1 MSLISAIMIGMQA
14 LNTLALTL
22 ILGVTLTV
30 APFAQPVQAQPWRPV
45 RGSILF
51 GISGMALLEQQED
64 STSFLIVHD
73 NKGVG
78 EGRLAMI
85 TVIGEQAPE
94 YLPINWSNQPLP
106 VDLEALTAVPGQ
118 SPPTFMALTSS
129 GTVYHFRLNGN
140 PQNVSVLNVFNL
152 PNLPE
157 GTNLEGFALQKIE
170 DKLLAVWA
178 HRGNNEEPGVLYWG
192 VLDLKTNEIT
202 LEDSARL
209 TVPFPVDNVRHISD
223 IKVDSAG
230 IVYITSAAD
239 NGNNGP
245 FQSAVYVAGGL
256 SLQDN
261 RIVFNPTQAL
271 IPIYRLNYHKVEAI
285 ELVPGT
291 AGGIILGTDDENMGS
306 SVWGFNGMF

>member
-1 MSLISAIMIGMQA
+1 MISAIMIGMQT
-14 LNTLALTL
+14 LNTLALTV
-22 ILGVTLTV
+22 ILGVTLTI
-30 APFAQPVQAQPWRPV
+30 ASFAKPVQAQPWRPV

-51 GISGMALLEQQED
+51 GISGMVFLEQQED

-73 NKGVG
+73 NKRVG

-85 TVIGEQAPE
+85 KVTDKQAPE

-106 VDLEALTAVPGQ
+106 IDLEALTAVPGQ
-118 SPPTFMALTSS
+118 SEPTFMALTSS
-129 GTVYHFRLNGN
+129 GTVYHFRLSGN
-140 PQNVSVLNVFNL
+140 HQDVSILNVFNL

-157 GTNLEGFALQKIE
+157 GTNLEGFALQQIE
-170 DKLLAVWA
+170 DKLFAVWA

-192 VLDLKTNEIT
+192 VLDLETNEIT
-202 LEDSARL
+202 PQGSAGL
-209 TVPFPVDNVRHISD
+209 TVPFPGSNVRHISD
-223 IKVDSAG
+223 LKVDSAG
-230 IVYITSAAD
+230 IVYITSASD
-239 NGNNGP
+239 NGNDGP

-261 RIVFNPTQAL
+261 LIVFRQNQAL
-271 IPIYRLNYHKVEAI
+271 VPIYRLNYHKVEAI

-306 SVWGFNGMF
+306 SVWGFDGMF

>member
-1 MSLISAIMIGMQA
+1 
-14 LNTLALTL
+14 
-22 ILGVTLTV
+22 
-30 APFAQPVQAQPWRPV
+30 
-45 RGSILF
+45 
-51 GISGMALLEQQED
+51 
-64 STSFLIVHD
+64 
-73 NKGVG
+73 GVG

-306 SVWGFNGMF
+306 SVWGFDGMF

>member
-1 MSLISAIMIGMQA
+1 MQA
-14 LNTLALTL
+14 LNTLALTV

-51 GISGMALLEQQED
+51 GISGMVLLEQQEG

-85 TVIGEQAPE
+85 RVTGEQAPE
-94 YLPINWSNQPLP
+94 YFPINWSNQPLP

-118 SPPTFMALTSS
+118 SEPTFMALTSS

-140 PQNVSVLNVFNL
+140 HQNVSVLNVFNL

-157 GTNLEGFALQKIE
+157 GTNLEGFALQQID

-192 VLDLKTNEIT
+192 VLDLETNEIT
-202 LEDSARL
+202 PQGSASL

-230 IVYITSAAD
+230 VVYITSASD
-239 NGNNGP
+239 KGNDGP
-245 FQSAVYVAGGL
+245 FQSAVYVVGGF

-261 RIVFNPTQAL
+261 RIVFRQNQAL
-271 IPIYRLNYHKVEAI
+271 IPIYYLNYHKVEAI

-291 AGGIILGTDDENMGS
+291 AGGIFLGTDDENMGS
-306 SVWGFNGMF
+306 SIWGFDGMF

>member
-1 MSLISAIMIGMQA
+1 VSLISAIMITMQA
-14 LNTLALTL
+14 INTLALTL
-22 ILGVTLTV
+22 LLGVTLKV

-51 GISGMALLEQQED
+51 GISGMVLLEQQEG

-85 TVIGEQAPE
+85 KVIGEQAPE
-94 YLPINWSNQPLP
+94 YLPINWSHQPLP
-106 VDLEALTAVPGQ
+106 IDLEALTAVPGQ

-140 PQNVSVLNVFNL
+140 LQNVSVLNVFNL

-157 GTNLEGFALQKIE
+157 GTNLEGFALQQIH
-170 DKLLAVWA
+170 DKLLVVWA
-178 HRGNNEEPGVLYWG
+178 HRGKDEEPGVLYWG
-192 VLDLKTNEIT
+192 LLDLETNEIT
-202 LEDSARL
+202 PQGSARL
-209 TVPFPVDNVRHISD
+209 TVPFPVGNVRHISD

-230 IVYITSAAD
+230 IVYITSASD
-239 NGNNGP
+239 NGNDGP

-261 RIVFNPTQAL
+261 RIVFRQNQAL
-271 IPIYRLNYHKVEAI
+271 VPIYRLNYHKVEAI

-306 SVWGFNGMF
+306 SVWGFDGMF

>member
-1 MSLISAIMIGMQA
+1 MVEMQT
-14 LNTLALTL
+14 LNALALTL
-22 ILGVTLTV
+22 IVGITLTV
-30 APFAQPVQAQPWRPV
+30 SPFAQPVQAQPWRPV

-51 GISGMALLEQQED
+51 GISGMAFLEQQEG

-73 NKGVG
+73 NKRVG

-85 TVIGEQAPE
+85 TVTDEQAPE
-94 YLPINWSNQPLP
+94 YFPINWSNQPLP
-106 VDLEALTAVPGQ
+106 IDLEALTAVPGQ
-118 SPPTFMALTSS
+118 SEPTFMALTSS
-129 GTVYHFRLNGN
+129 GTVYHFRLSANH
-140 PQNVSVLNVFNL
+140 QNLSVLNLFNL

-157 GTNLEGFALQKIE
+157 GTNLEGFALQQIN
-170 DKLLAVWA
+170 DKLLAVWS

-192 VLDLKTNEIT
+192 FLDLKTAEIT
-202 LEDSARL
+202 PQGSARL
-209 TVPFPVDNVRHISD
+209 TVPFPVSNVRHISD

-230 IVYITSAAD
+230 IVYITSASD
-239 NGNNGP
+239 NGDDGP

-261 RIVFNPTQAL
+261 RIVFQQNQTL
-271 IPIYRLNYHKVEAI
+271 VPIYRLNYHKVEGI

-306 SVWGFNGMF
+306 SVWGFDRMF

>member
-1 MSLISAIMIGMQA
+1 MISAIMIGMQA
-14 LNTLALTL
+14 LNTLALTV

-51 GISGMALLEQQED
+51 GISGMVLLEQQEG

-85 TVIGEQAPE
+85 RVTGEQAPE
-94 YLPINWSNQPLP
+94 YFPINWSNQPLP

-118 SPPTFMALTSS
+118 SEPTFMALTSS

-140 PQNVSVLNVFNL
+140 HQNVSVLNVFNL

-157 GTNLEGFALQKIE
+157 GTNLEGFALQQID

-192 VLDLKTNEIT
+192 VLDLETNEIT
-202 LEDSARL
+202 PQGSASL

-230 IVYITSAAD
+230 VVYITSASD
-239 NGNNGP
+239 KGNDGP
-245 FQSAVYVAGGL
+245 FQSAVYVVGGF

-261 RIVFNPTQAL
+261 RIVFRQNQAL
-271 IPIYRLNYHKVEAI
+271 IPIYYLNYHKVEAI

-291 AGGIILGTDDENMGS
+291 AGGIFLGTDDENMGS
-306 SVWGFNGMF
+306 SIWGFDGMF